1 MKTVAIAYGSGSIA
15 LEVPEATES
24 IAPNSQAPCV
34 SEDELLEEA
43 LDRPLAS
50 PPLQELARGK
60 RNAVILIACRTRRTG
75 SDRYLKQI
83 VRRLVEA
90 GIPEERITVIT
101 ATGTH
106 DNFREQDA
114 ELLLGRELVGR
125 VGFEGH
131 DCDTPEK
138 HACVGTTS
146 RGTEVWLSKRYL
158 DADLR
163 IATGRVTYHYFAG
176 FSGGRKAV
184 LPGVSRK
191 TTVRR
196 NHSMAVLYQPE
207 VRLNPATTL
216 GILDGNPIHED
227 MLEAARFVPPDF
239 SLNTVLN
246 TSHQITHAF
255 GGELE
260 TSHRAAVR
268 IVEQLDRVHVESP
281 YDWMILSAGGAPYDV
296 NGIQAIKA
304 LIGAYRAVRAGGTIF
319 FFAECPE
326 GIPEWLLQATEVRD
340 PQLLRE
346 RIASGTL
353 ILGHNALWIE
363 QIRRHC
369 RIVMVTELSPTTV
382 ERLGFQYAKADEVRG
397 QLSRLTLESTH
408 GVIAK
413 HGNLLFATS

>member
-196 NHSMAVLYQPE
+196 NHSMAVLYHPE
-207 VRLNPATTL
+207 VRLNPATAP
-216 GILDGNPIHED
+216 GVLDGNPIHED

-268 IVEQLDRVHVESP
+268 IVEQFDRVHVESP

-304 LIGAYRAVRAGGTIF
+304 LIGTYQAVRPGGTIF

-326 GIPEWLLQATEVRD
+326 GIPEWLLQATEVQD
-340 PQLLRE
+340 PRLLRE

-353 ILGHNALWIE
+353 ILGHNALWLE

-369 RIVMVTELSPTTV
+369 RIVMVTELSPATV

-397 QLSRLTLESTH
+397 QLSRLTVESTH
-408 GVIAK
+408 GVIA
-413 HGNLLFATS
+413 HLGNLLFATS